1 MTWVGHVARMGQRRY
16 AEFWWGNQIETDHL
30 KDPGVDWT
38 IIWRRTFRK
47 WDGGHRLDWSGL

>member
-1 MTWVGHVARMGQRRY
+1 MGQRRY

-38 IIWRRTFRK
+38 II
-47 WDGGHRLDWSGL
+47 